1 MVKYRK
7 WGVNVN
13 NQQES
18 NVKSNNKLEKL
29 IIILSVL
36 LVIFGILTVFLLV
49 KMYKMDNTLNR
60 LSYIISSEI
69 SEYENKDIVD
79 IFTEETEVPESNL
92 PIYDEIYSEET
103 TTSTNINTNNNSNT
117 ATHKTEV
124 TSTQNTNA
132 TEIETTTS
140 STDNEGKITYVI
152 NINSKKIHYAQCSFV
167 NRMKEENKQTIK
179 LSKNELKNY
188 LKNGYTFCST
198 CGG

>member
-7 WGVNVN
+7 WGVNMN
-13 NQQES
+13 EQQES

-29 IIILSVL
+29 IIMLSVL

-49 KMYKMDNTLNR
+49 KMYKMDNTLNK

-69 SEYENKDIVD
+69 SEYENKDIID
-79 IFTEETEVPESNL
+79 IFTEETEVPESIL
-92 PIYDEIYSEET
+92 PVYDEIYSEET
-103 TTSTNINTNNNSNT
+103 TTSTNINTNNNSNNVT
-117 ATHKTEV
+117 NKTE
-124 TSTQNTNA
+124 
-132 TEIETTTS
+132 TTS
-140 STDNEGKITYVI
+140 SQNINTTEVEITTSTTDNGEKITYAI

-188 LKNGYTFCST
+188 LENGYTFCST